1 MSDTLMTRRAPPL
14 PLPLSAPKA
23 STVVLVLT
31 GIAGIGV
38 AVAAG
43 SAGFL
48 QLYVQK
54 AVVNFD
60 WELCLQ
66 ASMLFAF
73 VGGVLC
79 LAQQQI
85 GVPLVI
91 GASSTMVATVAT
103 TLASP
108 SLSVSRM
115 LDAVP
120 IRGALLLAGG
130 AAGVVGI
137 GVGIAGLRGRRSLG
151 FVIPVVAL
159 VMATLVATA
168 AFFRIDDD
176 PNGSSVR
183 PFLGFAFIAVV
194 GVVCSFIGRRGVL
207 VAATGSATIVTTFIH
222 LLDGRFH
229 EREAPLQLGIVTIGL
244 TVAVAIAG
252 ASVVARRSD
261 EPVYGSVWASP
272 GAVGTAA
279 GSTPLEPTK
288 FAPSATVGD
297 PVSSSPSAMG
307 QWAADPYGRY
317 PLRYWDGVNWTE
329 NVRTSAG
336 DTSADP
342 V

>member
-194 GVVCSFIGRRGVL
+194 GVVCSFGHWFGHDRHHV
-207 VAATGSATIVTTFIH
+207 H
-222 LLDGRFH
+222 
-229 EREAPLQLGIVTIGL
+229 
-244 TVAVAIAG
+244 
-252 ASVVARRSD
+252 
-261 EPVYGSVWASP
+261 
-272 GAVGTAA
+272 
-279 GSTPLEPTK
+279 
-288 FAPSATVGD
+288 
-297 PVSSSPSAMG
+297 
-307 QWAADPYGRY
+307 
-317 PLRYWDGVNWTE
+317 
-329 NVRTSAG
+329 TSAG
-336 DTSADP
+336 RTLPRARSAVAVGDRDDRVDRGGRDRRCLGGGTEVRRARLRIGLGVSWGRRNRCRVDP
-342 V
+342 ARADQVCALGHRWRPGVEQSERNGSVGCGSLRSVSAALLGRCELDRKRANQRRRYICRSRVTVDA